1 MTKKIII
8 YLLFFFP
15 ILLFAQEKDKNYGQ
29 LHGNFETIIQT
40 YKVDTIIGINSADVP
55 KEKALSNSYLNL
67 RYTKDKFSAGIR
79 YEVYLNT
86 IEGYDKRYNGHGIAS
101 RYATYV
107 SDDLEVTVG
116 NFYEQFGN
124 GLILRTY
131 EEKTLGIDNS
141 LDGVRLKY
149 KRIKGIKLT
158 GIIGKQRLYW
168 AHGSGIVRGLDGEI
182 SFNETFKQLAES
194 KTRFLLGGSFVS
206 KYQKNE
212 DPTYNYPENVSAFS
226 GRFNLSRSGF
236 ILSSEYVYKIND
248 PSADNSVLYGYPIF
262 KDGSALFV
270 NASWSKRGI
279 GFLLTGL
286 RLDNM
291 SFRSDRSASIND
303 LSINYLPAIA
313 KTHIYALP
321 AMYPFSTQSLG
332 EVGFNSEFFYT
343 FKRKTFLGG
352 KYGTNITLN
361 YSHINSID
369 IKKVTIDPTAE
380 HINLDGYT
388 SGFTD
393 FGKELYFRDF
403 NLEIHKKVHKKLKLA
418 LIYMYQDFNKQVMQ
432 GKGGGI
438 RANIGVLDFTYNI
451 SSKNSIRIETEAL
464 FVDKEE
470 TGDKKDFGD
479 WYMGML
485 ELTFSP
491 HWFIAVTNQYNTGNK
506 HYQSANYYNVVAGYV
521 KGANRLQVGYGRQ
534 REGVVCA
541 GGVCRFVPASS
552 GFNFTL
558 SSSF

>member
-15 ILLFAQEKDKNYGQ
+15 FALFAQEKDKNFGQ

-40 YKVDTIIGINSADVP
+40 YRVDTIIGIDSADVP

-67 RYTKDKFSAGIR
+67 RYTKGKFSAGVR

-86 IEGYDKRYNGHGIAS
+86 LEGYDKRYDGHGIAN
-101 RYATYV
+101 RYAKYS
-107 SDDLEVTVG
+107 SDELEVTVG
-116 NFYEQFGN
+116 NFYEQFGS

-149 KRIKGIKLT
+149 KPIKGIKFT

-168 AHGSGIVRGLDGEI
+168 SHGSGIVRGLDGEI
-182 SFNETFKQLAES
+182 SLNETFKKLSES

-206 KYQKNE
+206 KFQKNE

-236 ILSSEYVYKIND
+236 ILSTEYAYKIND

-262 KDGSALFV
+262 KDGNALFV
-270 NASWSKRGI
+270 NTSWSKKGI
-279 GFLLTGL
+279 GFLFSAL

-291 SFRSDRSASIND
+291 SYRSDRSASIND

-313 KTHIYALP
+313 KTHTYSLP
-321 AMYPFSTQSLG
+321 AMYPFATQSLG
-332 EVGFNSEFFYT
+332 QVGFNFEFFYT
-343 FKRKTFLGG
+343 FKRKTLFGG

-361 YSHINSID
+361 YSQINSID
-369 IKKVTIDPTAE
+369 IKKITIDPSAE

-388 SGFTD
+388 SDFTA

-403 NLEIHKKVHKKLKLA
+403 NIEIHKKVHKKLKLS
-418 LIYMYQDFNKQVMQ
+418 LIYMCQDFNKQVMQ
-432 GKGGGI
+432 GKGGNI
-438 RANIGVLDFTYNI
+438 HADIGVLDFTYKIN
-451 SSKNSIRIETEAL
+451 SRNSIRFEAEAL

-470 TGDKKDFGD
+470 NGDKKDFGD
-479 WYMGML
+479 WYMGMA

-491 HWFIAVTNQYNTGNK
+491 HWFVAITNQYNTGNK
-506 HYQSANYYNVVAGYV
+506 HHQSANYYNVAAGYV
-521 KGANRLQVGYGRQ
+521 KGANRLQLGYGRQ

>member
-15 ILLFAQEKDKNYGQ
+15 IVLWAQEKEKNYGQ
-29 LHGNFETIIQT
+29 LHGNFETIVQT
-40 YKVDTIIGINSADVP
+40 YKVDTIIGIDSADVP
-55 KEKALSNSYLNL
+55 REKALSNSYLNL
-67 RYTKDKFSAGIR
+67 TYTRGKFSAGIR

-86 IEGYDKRYNGHGIAS
+86 LEGYDKRYNGHGIANL
-101 RYATYV
+101 YASYT
-107 SDDLEVTVG
+107 SDNLEVTVG

-124 GLILRTY
+124 GIILRTY

-141 LDGVRLKY
+141 LDGIRIKY
-149 KRIKGIKLT
+149 KPIKGIKFT
-158 GIIGKQRLYW
+158 GLIGKQRLYW
-168 AHGSGIVRGLDGEI
+168 ANGQGIVRGLDGEI
-182 SFNETFKQLAES
+182 SFNETFKKFAES
-194 KTRFLLGGSFVS
+194 KTHLSLGGSFVS
-206 KYQKNE
+206 KFQKNE

-226 GRFNLSRSGF
+226 GRVNVSRGGF
-236 ILSSEYVYKIND
+236 ILSSEYAYKIND

-262 KDGSALFV
+262 KDGNALFV

-313 KTHIYALP
+313 KTHTYALP

-332 EVGFNSEFFYT
+332 QVGFNSEFFYT
-343 FKRKTFLGG
+343 FKRKTLLGG
-352 KYGTNITLN
+352 KYGTNISIN

-369 IKKVTIDPTAE
+369 INKITIDPNAE

-388 SGFTD
+388 SDFTA

-403 NLEIHKKVHKKLKLA
+403 NVEIHKKVHKKLKLA

-432 GKGGGI
+432 GKGGNI
-438 RANIGVLDFTYNI
+438 HADIGVLDFTYKI
-451 SSKNSIRIETEAL
+451 SSKNSIRVETEAL
-464 FVDKEE
+464 FVDKDDNGE
-470 TGDKKDFGD
+470 KKDFGD

-491 HWFIAVTNQYNTGNK
+491 HWFIALTNQYNTGTQ
-506 HYQSANYYNVVAGYV
+506 HHQSANYYNVAAGYV
-521 KGANRLQVGYGRQ
+521 KGANRLQIGYGRQ